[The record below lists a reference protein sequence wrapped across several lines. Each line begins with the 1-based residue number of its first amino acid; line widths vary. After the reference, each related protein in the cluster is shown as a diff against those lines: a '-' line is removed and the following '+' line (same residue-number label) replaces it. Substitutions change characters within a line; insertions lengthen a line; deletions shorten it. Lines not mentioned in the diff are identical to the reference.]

1 MEALCKPNHANDAG
15 DLSFN
20 LRPTTRRDPSSGII
34 GPDFLAQMIQTVRGS
49 VSQTLLH
56 DRFPVVI
63 GGDCPVLLGC
73 LAGAAQ
79 SCERVGVFFI
89 DGHEDAY
96 LPNQSPT
103 GEAAD
108 MELGFALGLE
118 VPPLIQDSIGDLLLS
133 PEHVCMFGPRDKQV
147 LQTAGVRSLDNGS
160 IAFYDDVALRSS
172 VMTHLARKLTRLLAS
187 KVNRLWLHIDLDV
200 LSTRSLP
207 AVDYRQPGGLNW
219 IQLEKAVKTILSSDS
234 VVGMNMTIYNPD
246 LDPDGRYAAR
256 IVRFLQNVL

>member
-1 MEALCKPNHANDAG
+1 MEALCKSNRANDEG

-20 LRPTTRRDPSSGII
+20 LRPTTMRDPSSGIV
-34 GPDFLAQMIQTVRGS
+34 GPDFLAQMIQTVRTS

-79 SCERVGVFFI
+79 SFGRVGVFFI

-96 LPNQSPT
+96 PPNQSPT

-108 MELGFALGLE
+108 MELGFALGLA
-118 VPPLIQDSIGDLLLS
+118 VPPVIQDAIGDLLLS
-133 PEHVCMFGPRDKQV
+133 PEHVCMLGPRDKHV
-147 LQTAGVRSLDNGS
+147 LHTASVRSLDNGT
-160 IAFYDDVALRSS
+160 IAYYDDVALRRS
-172 VMTHLARKLTRLLAS
+172 VITHLARTLTRLLAS
-187 KVNRLWLHIDLDV
+187 KVNRLWVHIDLDV

-207 AVDYRQPGGLNW
+207 AVDYRQPGGLTW
-219 IQLEKAVKTILSSDS
+219 IQLEKAVKTILSSDA
-234 VVGMNMTIYNPD
+234 VIGMNLTIYNPD